1 MNIRPIRKT
10 GDSRQGTLKATY
22 DEIVAALGFE
32 PNATDLDDPH
42 KVSASWGF
50 EGPATRAW
58 PARRAFIWC
67 YKANT
72 DDCTS
77 WSFDGDRVLLA
88 SLFGADNIT

>member
-50 EGPATRAW
+50 EGPALPFRG
-58 PARRAFIWC
+58 RQ
-67 YKANT
+67 YHL
-72 DDCTS
+72 
-77 WSFDGDRVLLA
+77 SFVQKHHRYGIID
-88 SLFGADNIT
+88 S